1 MMPSDFLGPTLEEV
15 QVWLRSSPDSARAG
29 FVLSVEVVNARLGR
43 VLVVE
48 DDPGIATQLV
58 RGLTRAGYETG
69 SVTTGQAALDW
80 PVPDVVLLDL
90 GLPDIDGIE
99 VCRRLRQA
107 CDAAIIV
114 VTARGEESD
123 RVLALDEG
131 ADDYLIKPF
140 GLQELL
146 ARIRAVLRRSRQPAG
161 QVLQHGALT
170 VDLRT
175 HKVSVSGQQIAVTPK
190 EFAILEC
197 LASDPGRV
205 VSRQEIARAGLGR
218 ALVRPDQGAR
228 RAHGRPA
235 PQAGRPRHH
244 RDGVRARVPPG
255 RPGRNRARRTAVT
268 RRILLMLLGF
278 TAIVLVGAVVPLT
291 LSTIGHERNSFTQD
305 TQTMANADASIAQPR
320 IAQRK
325 PAAARPVDFPYRLM
339 FVQVEQAGNGLVIY
353 LTSGRLLDAK
363 GQVPGRLSGR
373 TLPPRWPA
381 PVGPSPGRWARGRS
395 PPFPSSMRARSPSPC
410 WAR

>member
-1 MMPSDFLGPTLEEV
+1 L
-15 QVWLRSSPDSARAG
+15 
-29 FVLSVEVVNARLGR
+29 VLTVDAVNARLGR

-69 SVTTGQAALDW
+69 SVTTGKAALDW

-90 GLPDIDGIE
+90 GLPDMDGVE

-146 ARIRAVLRRSRQPAG
+146 ARIRAVLRRSRQPGSTSG

-175 HKVSVSGQQIAVTPK
+175 HKVTVHGIPVAVTPK

-205 VSRQEIARAGLGR
+205 VSRQEMLERAWDEHWYGPTKVLDVHMAALRKKLGDPGMIET
-218 ALVRPDQGAR
+218 VYG
-228 RAHGRPA
+228 HGFRLADVSTA
-235 PQAGRPRHH
+235 P
-244 RDGVRARVPPG
+244 
-255 RPGRNRARRTAVT
+255 
-268 RRILLMLLGF
+268 
-278 TAIVLVGAVVPLT
+278 
-291 LSTIGHERNSFTQD
+291 
-305 TQTMANADASIAQPR
+305 
-320 IAQRK
+320 
-325 PAAARPVDFPYRLM
+325 
-339 FVQVEQAGNGLVIY
+339 
-353 LTSGRLLDAK
+353 
-363 GQVPGRLSGR
+363 
-373 TLPPRWPA
+373 
-381 PVGPSPGRWARGRS
+381 
-395 PPFPSSMRARSPSPC
+395 
-410 WAR
+410 